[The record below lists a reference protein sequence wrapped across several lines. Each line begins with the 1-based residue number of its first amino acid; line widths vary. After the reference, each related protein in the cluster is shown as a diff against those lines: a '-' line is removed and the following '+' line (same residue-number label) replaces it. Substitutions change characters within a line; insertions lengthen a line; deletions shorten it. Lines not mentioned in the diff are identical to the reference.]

1 VLLLPLATMTALE
14 HGYCSAEEV
23 GHLLILIMRS
33 SLIGLGYCTIKASLA
48 FAMTGPGFE
57 SCYEWTRTPLS
68 KSQEGL
74 SVEIW
79 KSISN
84 GPRYFI

>member
-1 VLLLPLATMTALE
+1 MVTV
-14 HGYCSAEEV
+14 SAEEL
-23 GHLLILIMRS
+23 GHLLILIMGS

-48 FAMTGPGFE
+48 FAMTEPGFE
-57 SCYEWTRTPLS
+57 SCYVWTRTPLS

-79 KSISN
+79 KSISDDL
-84 GPRYFI
+84 RYFN